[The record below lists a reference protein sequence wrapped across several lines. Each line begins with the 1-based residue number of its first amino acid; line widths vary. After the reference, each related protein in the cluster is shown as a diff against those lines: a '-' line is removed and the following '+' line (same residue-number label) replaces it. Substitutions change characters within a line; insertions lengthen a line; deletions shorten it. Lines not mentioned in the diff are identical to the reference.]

1 MRFPP
6 MGKRGYGVNTTM
18 IGYENRSF
26 PEIIEHQNRNTL
38 AVVQFET
45 TVAME
50 RADEMLS
57 LKGVDI
63 AMVGPADL
71 SISLGIPGQF
81 DHPLLISTVD
91 RLIEKCN
98 RHGVVPGIQ
107 TRSLAMSKMWAE
119 RGMRFVGA
127 AAEHVLLLEKAKETV
142 AQLRAVRAAS
152 PA

>member
-1 MRFPP
+1 
-6 MGKRGYGVNTTM
+6 VNTTM

-26 PEIIEHQNRNTL
+26 AEIIEHQNRNTL
-38 AVVQFET
+38 SVVQFET
-45 TVAME
+45 TVAMD
-50 RADEMLS
+50 RADDLLS
-57 LKGVDI
+57 LKGFDI

-91 RLIEKCN
+91 QLIEKCN

-107 TRSLAMSKMWAE
+107 TRSLAMAKMWAE

-127 AAEHVLLLEKAKETV
+127 AAEHALLLEKAKETV